1 METGRLILHVG
12 FPKTGTT
19 TLQRW
24 LAKHCQG
31 RYLGKAAPGLD
42 LPDFDLFPALR
53 AAVTRP
59 TIWATERWST
69 AEIAPVAKAIPKAI
83 EAVGSP
89 IVSDEDLVRVIQRR
103 GRGFPFLENKEPPLV
118 SLLAVLAQDFEI
130 DVLVTLRAQSTW
142 LPSTYAEL
150 ARQMVSPSQ
159 QDFECRLNEFLID
172 PTPTGSSYCDW
183 AAWIVQLRGAVGLE
197 HLHCLLLEDMATAEY
212 WQTAA
217 ALFGVPASNPPK
229 RVVNALAVKEDE
241 WALRELI
248 PRAVNHLGESSPRG
262 TIVMPSHLRE
272 AVRATYRDSNARLAG
287 LLDRSFD
294 ELSSL
299 GY

>member
-24 LAKHCQG
+24 QAKHCQG

-159 QDFECRLNEFLID
+159 QDFERRLNEFLID
-172 PTPTGSSYCDW
+172 PTPTGVSYCDW
-183 AAWIVQLRGAVGLE
+183 ASWIVQLRNVVGSE
-197 HLHCLLLEDMATAEY
+197 HVNCLLLEDMSTPEY

-217 ALFGVPASNPPK
+217 AIFGAQTATPPK
-229 RVVNALAVKEDE
+229 QVANALAVAEDE
-241 WALRELI
+241 WALRDLI
-248 PRAVNHLGESSPRG
+248 PRAADNLGESFPRD
-262 TIVMPSHLRE
+262 TIKMPSELRE
-272 AVRATYRDSNARLAG
+272 AVRATYRDSNARLAA
-287 LLDRSFD
+287 LLDRPFD
-294 ELSSL
+294 ELRSL

>member
-1 METGRLILHVG
+1 MVTGRLILHVG

-24 LAKHCQG
+24 LAKHCPD

-42 LPDFDLFPALR
+42 LRDFDLFPALR

-59 TIWATERWST
+59 PVWATERWT
-69 AEIAPVAKAIPKAI
+69 ATEISPVVEALATAI

-89 IVSDEDLVRVIQRR
+89 IVSDEDLVRLVHRR
-103 GRGFPFLENKEPPLV
+103 GRGFPFLENEEPPIV
-118 SLLAVLAQDFEI
+118 NLLTALAQEFEI

-150 ARQMVSPSQ
+150 ARQMASPSQ
-159 QDFECRLNEFLID
+159 LDFERRLAEFLID
-172 PTPTGSSYCDW
+172 PTPTGVSYCDW

-197 HLHCLLLEDMATAEY
+197 HVHCLLLEDMATAEY

-217 ALFGVPASNPPK
+217 ALFGVHAANPPK